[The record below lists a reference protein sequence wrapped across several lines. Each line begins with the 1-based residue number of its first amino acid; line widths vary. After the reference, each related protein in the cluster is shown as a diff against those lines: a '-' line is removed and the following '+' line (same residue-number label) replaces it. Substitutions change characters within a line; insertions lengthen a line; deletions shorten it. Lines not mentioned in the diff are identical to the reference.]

1 MISKKLL
8 CYTIKR
14 KKLKKE
20 LIVKILDLKN
30 NMNTNRSNFVIPENH
45 INITKS
51 WLLGFIEG
59 DGSFSL
65 LRNSL

>member
-1 MISKKLL
+1 M
-8 CYTIKR
+8 
-14 KKLKKE
+14 
-20 LIVKILDLKN
+20 
-30 NMNTNRSNFVIPENH
+30 PENH

-65 LRNSL
+65 LINSL